1 MHHDDSQWAR
11 PETRL
16 RLAMSHGLTESA
28 VICRGEV
35 DVTTAPLLAGAL
47 QLVGATLPSV
57 LFVDMRNVS
66 FLALAGAD
74 VLMDAAKDCRAKGIS
89 LWIVASPSVRRVLD
103 ILGWGEVHETG
114 DLEVPTEVRDAL
126 QRVLSTN

>member
-1 MHHDDSQWAR
+1 MHHDGSKLAR
-11 PETRL
+11 PETQL
-16 RLAMSHGLTESA
+16 RLAMAHGPTESA

-35 DVTTAPLLAGAL
+35 DATTAPLLAGAL

-74 VLMDAAKDCRAKGIS
+74 VLMDAATDCRVNGIS

-103 ILGWGEVHETG
+103 ILGWGEIEQTD
-114 DLEVPTEVRDAL
+114 DLDVPKEVRDAL
-126 QRVLSTN
+126 QRVLSIN